1 MRTLLCRGG
10 GRTGD
15 ELEESL
21 IKETLLS
28 AKQDKVYQE
37 TVEEWIQN
45 AGIIDK
51 LQTAENKTNLSLL
64 DLVDIM
70 TENK

>member
-1 MRTLLCRGG
+1 MLCRGG

>member
-10 GRTGD
+10 GRSGD

-51 LQTAENKTNLSLL
+51 LQTVENKTNLSLL

>member
-10 GRTGD
+10 GRSGD

-64 DLVDIM
+64 DLVNIM

>member
-1 MRTLLCRGG
+1 MLCRGG
-10 GRTGD
+10 GRSGD

-28 AKQDKVYQE
+28 AKRDKVYQE

-64 DLVDIM
+64 DLVNIM

>member
-10 GRTGD
+10 GRSGD

>member
-64 DLVDIM
+64 DLVNIM

>member
-1 MRTLLCRGG
+1 MLCRGG
-10 GRTGD
+10 GRSGD

-51 LQTAENKTNLSLL
+51 LQTVENKTNLSLL

>member
-10 GRTGD
+10 GRSGD

-21 IKETLLS
+21 IKETLLR
-28 AKQDKVYQE
+28 AKQEKVYQE

-64 DLVDIM
+64 DLVNIM